1 MTPELKLLLLQRW
14 FPNNGTQN
22 NNNGTH
28 VDNGGSTN
36 NGGSSNGGSSN
47 NGPTSVGVSP
57 TTVSAASETTT
68 QPADAKAYEVSKKSS
83 TKQTLITTGHL
94 L

>member
-1 MTPELKLLLLQRW
+1 M
-14 FPNNGTQN
+14 
-22 NNNGTH
+22 
-28 VDNGGSTN
+28 DNGGSTN

-68 QPADAKAYEVSKKSS
+68 QPADAKAYEVSEKSS
-83 TKQTLITTGHL
+83 TKQDSNNNWAFALVGILAIGGL
-94 L
+94 VGFGFMRSKN